1 MHYLTTHLTTLRFDW
16 AAINTGLVLAML
28 GATTLLHV
36 AQLRG
41 LRRRSARTLERIFEQ
56 LDLLRLDAME
66 RASAASVPR
75 PPRTERRAPSEAGSA
90 ESVDYRAASRLAERG
105 TSIQEI
111 AERCGLVS
119 GEARVV
125 LALQQARTQR
135 QAAA

>member
-75 PPRTERRAPSEAGSA
+75 RPRTERRAPSEAGSA
-90 ESVDYRAASRLAERG
+90 ESVDYRAASRLAEGG

-125 LALQQARTQR
+125 LALQQARSQR

>member
-1 MHYLTTHLTTLRFDW
+1 MHYLTTHLAILRFDW

-36 AQLRG
+36 ALLRG
-41 LRRRSARTLERIFEQ
+41 GRRRTAHALERIFEQ

-66 RASAASVPR
+66 HANAPPP
-75 PPRTERRAPSEAGSA
+75 PPRSPRAEMRAPGNTDS
-90 ESVDYRAASRLAERG
+90 SVAADYRAATRLAERG

-119 GEARVV
+119 GEARVL
-125 LALQQARTQR
+125 LALQQARTHR
-135 QAAA
+135 